1 MRGRPRAGEA
11 YGAAGPLTDGPRW
24 WDRTCAP
31 IAYLGRYHWMLYFLA
46 VAIRPRMLMTVNESG
61 EPLTV
66 TARVGQV
73 RARRAWGGAR
83 VYDMG

>member
-1 MRGRPRAGEA
+1 
-11 YGAAGPLTDGPRW
+11 
-24 WDRTCAP
+24 
-31 IAYLGRYHWMLYFLA
+31 MLYFLA